1 MLWGGFMPF
10 RKRVSLGFSLAVG
23 CLLPMC
29 YVAAKPTDFKLRSG
43 EARPPVQSESGA
55 FLIESGKYAAIDWE
69 GFSIAADEHVQ
80 FQQFD
85 GKSYVLNRVMGPEGS
100 ELLGR
105 LSSNGAVYLINPNGV
120 FIGSQALIETAGF
133 IASTLDLLDGNVKDK
148 ALHFAGAS
156 DQSIVN
162 EGVIRCADG
171 DVFLIGRHVDN
182 SGTIEALRQGLVSG
196 CDVMISSTRA
206 PHVHIRARG
215 NIDPALL
222 EKNPYAIAIRHSGV
236 CKGQEAYLI
245 ADEGTSEVSGQVI
258 AEKENGEGGVV
269 HVLGTNIQ
277 LLDGARI
284 DTSGAFG
291 GGEVLIGGGFQ
302 GKDPDI
308 KNAEHVFVSEDVEV
322 KADALEEGD
331 GGKVIFW
338 GDKSMAYQGSA
349 SSRGGP
355 QGGDGG
361 LIEVSGK
368 RLKFEGKA
376 STAAPCGQTGMLL
389 LDPTNVTITTAD
401 MGGSFSGCIS
411 GTNTFTPDGAAT
423 DTINAAT
430 LVGLLKRS
438 LQCDDL
444 NGGIWWWRYGSDH
457 SFQRRELERC

>member
-1 MLWGGFMPF
+1 M
-10 RKRVSLGFSLAVG
+10 
-23 CLLPMC
+23 
-29 YVAAKPTDFKLRSG
+29 
-43 EARPPVQSESGA
+43 
-55 FLIESGKYAAIDWE
+55 
-69 GFSIAADEHVQ
+69 
-80 FQQFD
+80 
-85 GKSYVLNRVMGPEGS
+85 
-100 ELLGR
+100 
-105 LSSNGAVYLINPNGV
+105 
-120 FIGSQALIETAGF
+120 
-133 IASTLDLLDGNVKDK
+133 
-148 ALHFAGAS
+148 
-156 DQSIVN
+156 
-162 EGVIRCADG
+162 
-171 DVFLIGRHVDN
+171 
-182 SGTIEALRQGLVSG
+182 
-196 CDVMISSTRA
+196 
-206 PHVHIRARG
+206 
-215 NIDPALL
+215 
-222 EKNPYAIAIRHSGV
+222 
-236 CKGQEAYLI
+236 
-245 ADEGTSEVSGQVI
+245 SGQVI

-368 RLKFEGKA
+368 RLKFEGRA
-376 STAAPCGQTGMLL
+376 STAAPRGQTGTLL

-401 MGGSFSGCIS
+401 MGGSFSGCVG

-430 LVGLLKRS
+430 LVGLLNAPCNVTIS
-438 LQCDDL
+438 TVGSGGGGTGAITVSSAVSWSAASTLTLTAASFVNITAAVTNTSASTGFTAMNFTANGVGATTNAGITLATGGVLTASGGNITL
-444 NGGIWWWRYGSDH
+444 NGTSAAVAAGSHGVFFNGGSITTTAGNISVTGLVPAGVNGRIDLWRQHEYHEWNKEQLRQYYGQRHKFCNSDRQ
-457 SFQRRELERC
+457 SWSRGFRCLEYRNVGNSHFY